1 MPVWLRWVLTILA
14 GYLFG
19 SISSGLL
26 IAKAAGGPNL
36 REVGSGNT
44 GTTNVIRTMG
54 KKAGYLT
61 FLFDFLKGL
70 LACWI
75 GEILLGDTGKM
86 VGGFFAVIG
95 HNWPVFFGF
104 KGGKGVCTSMAI
116 AMYCFPIYALIAYA
130 FGFAVMFITK
140 YVSAG
145 SLTGVLTF
153 CVVCLIRADGNVLMI
168 VWAIVLALLMTWR
181 HKANIQR
188 IMNGTE
194 NRIGQKKKKDA

>member
-1 MPVWLRWVLTILA
+1 MSAFLKWAVTIIA
-14 GYLFG
+14 GYLLG

-26 IAKAAGGPNL
+26 VAKAAGGPNL

-54 KKAGYLT
+54 KKAGYIT
-61 FLFDFLKGL
+61 FLFDFLKAILGCL
-70 LACWI
+70 VGQL
-75 GEILLGDTGKM
+75 LLGHEGAM

-104 KGGKGVCTSMAI
+104 KGGKGVCSSMAI
-116 AMYCFPIYALIAYA
+116 ALFCFPLPTLICYVV
-130 FGFAVMFITK
+130 GFAVMFATK

-145 SLTGVLTF
+145 SLSGVLFF
-153 CVVCLIRADGNVLMI
+153 CIEVIVLYHSSALTI
-168 VWAIVLALLMTWR
+168 VWALLLAALMTWR

-188 IMNGTE
+188 ILNGTE
-194 NRIGQKKKKDA
+194 NKIGQKKKK